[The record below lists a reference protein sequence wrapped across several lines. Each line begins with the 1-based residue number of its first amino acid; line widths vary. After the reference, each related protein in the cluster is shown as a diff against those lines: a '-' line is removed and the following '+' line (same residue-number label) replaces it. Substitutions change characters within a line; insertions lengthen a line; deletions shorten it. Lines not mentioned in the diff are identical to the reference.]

1 MPTVMEAHKLIHT
14 EPAMEDHMTGDQKS
28 TTTAEVSG
36 WIERASILMNLLA
49 LGLSFALM
57 ITFWLGNIS
66 PLLLAVIGLPLLT
79 LLSYFFAYKS
89 RLLKKKSKITPRAW
103 VCIGVLG
110 IIIAGGFYLR
120 YPTDA
125 HIHGGEDHGSYFNIA
140 AWISKHGTYDRHDQI
155 LEDAFSK
162 NWPFAFNLVWN
173 TYKTKNRPQE
183 PIPGEFEGER
193 FVGGFTIKD
202 RKKGHVIPQ
211 FYPLTSLLLTASHW
225 LFGAKGTGNILPIF
239 GILSV
244 LSAAL
249 LTYRIWQSTFV
260 SGLVFITL
268 LVSGLEVFF
277 STFPVSEI
285 ISQYFII
292 SGIWLLLWSMEDHRS
307 SLPLLAGLN
316 FTVALFNH
324 VTTIFYLVPIVI
336 FLILHRI
343 SCREPAENR
352 SVLIFYYTFLSGS
365 AASLISA
372 RIYNGYYVYRN
383 LKENL
388 SFLESLQINGT
399 FLVLFAS
406 VFIAALLPLLFTI
419 NRIKELKEK
428 PLWVKRILVIAA
440 GLITLLIIAKT
451 SLYVFD
457 LISLGEIKYTY
468 FSSITSHIS
477 PIGWPV
483 LIWGLLVAIFTSK
496 IRLVLFPV
504 IAFLLPSFLF
514 LYFAFKTGY
523 QWYFNRYYVKELY
536 PLAIIF
542 IAYGIYR
549 LSQLKMLRGT
559 KGNIVAIILG
569 LLLVLYSAYPNLY
582 LFKRPFLDGAYDN
595 MLALNSK
602 LRKNSIILLVQG
614 RDMYAP
620 PDSELR
626 LSVPLVYSFDHD
638 VIWLPFRKD
647 LARIAGIVKHYLDV
661 YQRPIYLVYVGARPL
676 PDRLLPPGAK
686 LVTNQ
691 LNEFRETE
699 SVYHIPKKQR
709 NLRIYL
715 HIYKLPPNM

>member
-1 MPTVMEAHKLIHT
+1 
-14 EPAMEDHMTGDQKS
+14 MEDNMTGDQIS
-28 TTTAEVSG
+28 ATSAEVSG
-36 WIERASILMNLLA
+36 WLEHSALLLNLLA
-49 LGLSFALM
+49 LGLSSALL
-57 ITFWLGNIS
+57 ITFWVGNIS
-66 PLLLAVIGLPLLT
+66 PLLLAVAGLPLLT
-79 LLSYFFAYKS
+79 LLTYFFACRSCLLQKTYKIS
-89 RLLKKKSKITPRAW
+89 PKAW
-103 VCIGVLG
+103 VCIGILG

-140 AWISKHGTYDRHDQI
+140 AWIAKHGTYSRHDQI
-155 LEDAFSK
+155 LEDAFNK
-162 NWPFAFNLVWN
+162 KWPFAFNLVWN
-173 TYKTKNRPQE
+173 TYVTKNHPQE
-183 PIPGEFEGER
+183 PIPGEYEGER

-202 RKKGHVIPQ
+202 RKRGDVIPQ
-211 FYPLTSLLLTASHW
+211 FYPLTSLLLTSSHW
-225 LFGAKGTGNILPIF
+225 LFGGKGTGNILPIF

-249 LTYRIWQSTFV
+249 LTYRIWKSPFV

-292 SGIWLLLWSMEDHRS
+292 SGIWFLLWSMEDHRS

-316 FTVALFNH
+316 FAAALFNH
-324 VTTIFYLVPIVI
+324 VTTIFYLAPVAL
-336 FLILHRI
+336 FFILHRI
-343 SCREPAENR
+343 ACHETAENR
-352 SVLIFYYTFLSGS
+352 SILIFYYTFLSGL

-388 SFLESLQINGT
+388 PFLESLQINGT
-399 FLVLFAS
+399 FFVLFVS
-406 VFIAALLPLLFTI
+406 VFTAALLPLLFTI
-419 NRIKELKEK
+419 NRVKQTKEK
-428 PLWVKRILVIAA
+428 PQCAKRILVVVT
-440 GLITLLIIAKT
+440 GLIALLIIAKT
-451 SLYVFD
+451 SLYELD
-457 LISLGEIKYTY
+457 LIRIEKIKYTY

-477 PIGWPV
+477 PIGWLA
-483 LIWGLLVAIFTSK
+483 LIWGLFVAIFTSK
-496 IRLVLFPV
+496 KRLVLFPV
-504 IAFLLPSFLF
+504 LAFLLPSFLF

-549 LSQLKMLRGT
+549 LSRLKMLRGT
-559 KGNIVAIILG
+559 KGNIVAMLLG
-569 LLLVLYSAYPNLY
+569 VLLVLYSAYPNLY
-582 LFKRPFLDGAYDN
+582 FFKRPFLDGAYDN

-602 LRKNSIILLVQG
+602 LRNNSIILLVQG

-638 VIWLPFRKD
+638 VIWLPLRND

-661 YQRPIYLVYVGARPL
+661 YQRPIYLVYVGAQPL
-676 PDRLLPPGAK
+676 PERLLPPGAK
-686 LVTNQ
+686 LITNQ
-691 LNEFRETE
+691 LNKFSETE
-699 SVYHIPKKQR
+699 SAYHIPKKQR
-709 NLRIYL
+709 ELQIGL
-715 HIYKLPPNM
+715 HVYKL

>member
-1 MPTVMEAHKLIHT
+1 MEAHKLIHS
-14 EPAMEDHMTGDQKS
+14 ESAMEHHITGDQKS

-36 WIERASILMNLLA
+36 GIERVSILINLLA
-49 LGLSFALM
+49 LGLSFALL

-66 PLLLAVIGLPLLT
+66 PLLLAVVGLPLLT
-79 LLSYFFAYKS
+79 FLSYFFAYKS
-89 RLLKKKSKITPRAW
+89 RLLQKTSKITPRAW

-120 YPTDA
+120 YPTNA
-125 HIHGGEDHGSYFNIA
+125 HIHGGQDHGSYFNIA
-140 AWISKHGTYDRHDQI
+140 AWMAKHGTYNRHDQI
-155 LEDAFSK
+155 LEDAFNK

-173 TYKTKNRPQE
+173 TYKSKNGPQE
-183 PIPGEFEGER
+183 PIPGEYEGER

-202 RKKGHVIPQ
+202 RKKGNVVPQ
-211 FYPLTSLLLTASHW
+211 FYPLTPLLLTTSHW

-249 LTYRIWQSTFV
+249 LTYRIWKIPFV
-260 SGLVFITL
+260 SGLVFMTL
-268 LVSGLEVFF
+268 LLSGLEVFF

-292 SGIWLLLWSMEDHRS
+292 SGTWLLLWSMEDHRY

-316 FTVALFNH
+316 FTAALFNH
-324 VTTIFYLVPIVI
+324 VTTIFYLAPIAL
-336 FLILHRI
+336 FFILHRI
-343 SCREPAENR
+343 ACHDTAENK
-352 SVLIFYYTFLSGS
+352 SILIFYYTFLSGS
-365 AASLISA
+365 ATSLISA

-388 SFLESLQINGT
+388 LFLEPLQINGT
-399 FLVLFAS
+399 FLVLFGA
-406 VFIAALLPLLFTI
+406 VFIAALVPFLFSI
-419 NRIKELKEK
+419 SPGKHLKKK
-428 PLWVKRILVIAA
+428 PLWAKRILVLVTGFIA
-440 GLITLLIIAKT
+440 LLIIAKT
-451 SLYVFD
+451 ALYEVD

-477 PIGWPV
+477 PLGWLV
-483 LIWGLLVAIFTSK
+483 LIWGLFMAIFASK
-496 IRLVLFPV
+496 IKLVLFPV
-504 IAFLLPSFLF
+504 LSFLLPSFLF
-514 LYFAFKTGY
+514 LYFAFQTDY
-523 QWYFNRYYVKELY
+523 QWYHSRYYVKELY

-549 LSQLKMLRGT
+549 FSQLKMLRGT

-582 LFKRPFLDGAYDN
+582 FFKRSFLDGAYDN
-595 MLALNSK
+595 MLTLNSK
-602 LRKNSIILLVQG
+602 FRNNSIILLVQG

-638 VIWLPFRKD
+638 VIWLPLRND
-647 LARIAGIVKHYLDV
+647 LARIAGIVRQYLDV

-686 LVTNQ
+686 LVANQ
-691 LNEFRETE
+691 LNTFSETE
-699 SVYHIPKKQR
+699 SAYHIPKKQR
-709 NLRIYL
+709 DLKIGL
-715 HIYKLPPNM
+715 HLYEL

>member
-1 MPTVMEAHKLIHT
+1 MIHT
-14 EPAMEDHMTGDQKS
+14 GPAMEHRMKGEKKNN
-28 TTTAEVSG
+28 TTAEVAG
-36 WIERASILMNLLA
+36 WIERASVLMNLSA
-49 LGLSFALM
+49 LGLSAALL

-66 PLLLAVIGLPLLT
+66 PLLLAIVGLPLLT
-79 LLSYFFAYKS
+79 LLFYFFVYRS
-89 RLLKKKSKITPRAW
+89 RLLKGTSKTPVRAW
-103 VCIGVLG
+103 VCIGVLS

-120 YPTDA
+120 YPTNA
-125 HIHGGEDHGSYFNIA
+125 HIHGGQDHGSYFNIA
-140 AWISKHGTYDRHDQI
+140 AWMAKHGTYNRHDQI
-155 LEDAFSK
+155 LEDAFNE

-173 TYKTKNRPQE
+173 TYKSKNGPQA
-183 PIPGEFEGER
+183 PIPGEYEGER

-202 RKKGHVIPQ
+202 RKKGDVVPQ
-211 FYPLTSLLLTASHW
+211 FYPLTPLLLTASHW

-249 LTYRIWQSTFV
+249 LTYRIWKIPFV
-260 SGLVFITL
+260 SGLVFMTL

-292 SGIWLLLWSMEDHRS
+292 SGIWVLLWSMEDHRY

-316 FTVALFNH
+316 FTAALFNH
-324 VTTIFYLVPIVI
+324 ITTIFYLAPIAL
-336 FLILHRI
+336 FFILHRI
-343 SCREPAENR
+343 ACHDTAENK
-352 SVLIFYYTFLSGS
+352 SSLIFYYTFLSGL

-388 SFLESLQINGT
+388 LFLEPLQINGI

-406 VFIAALLPLLFTI
+406 IFIAALFPLFFTI
-419 NRIKELKEK
+419 GHAKHLKEK
-428 PLWVKRILVIAA
+428 PKWAKRILVAVTAFIA
-440 GLITLLIIAKT
+440 ILIIVKT
-451 SLYVFD
+451 SLYAFD
-457 LISLGEIKYTY
+457 LIPIGKIKYTY

-477 PIGWPV
+477 PIGWLILTWGVFMAIFAGKIKPV
-483 LIWGLLVAIFTSK
+483 LLPVLV
-496 IRLVLFPV
+496 
-504 IAFLLPSFLF
+504 FLLPSFLF
-514 LYFAFKTGY
+514 LYFAFQTNY
-523 QWYFNRYYVKELY
+523 QWYHSRYYVKELY
-536 PLAIIF
+536 PMAIIF

-549 LSQLKMLRGT
+549 FSQVKMLGGI
-559 KGNIVAIILG
+559 KGNIVAVILG

-582 LFKRPFLDGAYDN
+582 FFKRPFLDGAYDN

-602 LRKNSIILLVQG
+602 LPNRSIILLVQG

-638 VIWLPFRKD
+638 VIWLPLRND
-647 LARIAGIVKHYLDV
+647 LAEIAGIVRQTLDV

-686 LVTNQ
+686 LVANQ
-691 LNEFRETE
+691 VNKFSETE
-699 SVYHIPKKQR
+699 SAYHIPKKHR
-709 NLRIYL
+709 DLKIGL
-715 HIYKLPPNM
+715 HLYEL